1 MSAFLHV
8 SNLGIGFGE
17 GDQYRQVVD
26 GVSFGVEKGQ
36 ALGLIGESGCGKST
50 ILRCLASLNSDYDGD
65 MVLDGRV
72 LSPRRSKN
80 ELRRMQMVF
89 QDPYA
94 SLHPRK
100 MIRDVLI
107 EPLVVHGMDRR
118 EERVSEALSAVG
130 LGDSFRYRFPHQLSG
145 GQRQRIAIAR
155 CLITEP
161 EILLLDEPTSA
172 LDVSVQAEILNL
184 LVHLRRERNLTYVM
198 VTHDL
203 AVVAHICSQIAIMQH
218 GHITEMMT
226 EQSVRSGHAETEYA
240 REFLAASRYQLFA
253 EEQRPSH

>member
-1 MSAFLHV
+1 MSEFLHV
-8 SNLGIGFGE
+8 SKLGIGFGE
-17 GDQYRQVVD
+17 DEDYRQVVN
-26 GVSFGVEKGQ
+26 GVSFGVAKGE

-50 ILRCLASLNSDYDGD
+50 ILRCLAGLNTDYDGE
-65 MVLDGRV
+65 MVLDGKV
-72 LSPRRSKN
+72 LTTRRSKAD
-80 ELRRMQMVF
+80 LRRMQMVF

-100 MIRDVLI
+100 MVRDVLL
-107 EPLVVHGMDRR
+107 EPLAIHGMDRR
-118 EERVSEALSAVG
+118 EERVSDVLVAVG

-155 CLITEP
+155 SLITEP

-184 LVHLRRERNLTYVM
+184 LVQLRRERGLTYIM

-203 AVVAHICSQIAIMQH
+203 AVVAHVCSQIAIMQN
-218 GHITEMMT
+218 GRITEMMS
-226 EQSVRSGHAETEYA
+226 EESVRAGSAETEYA
-240 REFLAASRYQLFA
+240 REFLAASRYGLVA
-253 EEQRPSH
+253 RGD